1 MKSIAMVAL
10 VLLLMN
16 IANATTES
24 SESHMRYIIENTF
37 ETNIAKLPLVTDVNT
52 TLFENNSILLKIY
65 IPNVVGLTFS
75 TIEGGSQNILGTTIM
90 CHVSTM
96 NAYPVIE
103 DMIVQ
108 LYDSSTT
115 LYYTMHESRSTING
129 ITTADLERQPDTL
142 ANLVGKMMSTRSKNL
157 FISPMIFNPPVSGR

>member
-1 MKSIAMVAL
+1 MKSIAIVAL
-10 VLLLMN
+10 ALLLMN

-37 ETNIAKLPLVTDVNT
+37 ETNIVKLPLVTDANC

-65 IPNVVGLTFS
+65 IPNVTGLTFS
-75 TIEGGSQNILGTTIM
+75 TIEGGSQNILGTAII

-108 LYDSSTT
+108 LYDSAT
-115 LYYTMHESRSTING
+115 LHYTMHESRSAING
-129 ITTADLERQPDTL
+129 ITAADLERQPDTL
-142 ANLVGKMMSTRSKNL
+142 ANLVWKMISTKTPSDSTQQLIRLVKSSK
-157 FISPMIFNPPVSGR
+157 R

>member
-1 MKSIAMVAL
+1 MKSIAIVAL

-16 IANATTES
+16 VANATTES

-37 ETNIAKLPLVTDVNT
+37 ETNIAKLPLETDANC
-52 TLFENNSILLKIY
+52 TLLENNSILIKIY
-65 IPNVVGLTFS
+65 IPNVSGLTFS
-75 TIEGGSQNILGTTIM
+75 TIESGSRNLLGTAII

-115 LYYTMHESRSTING
+115 LYYTMHESRSTIDG
-129 ITTADLERQPDTL
+129 ITTADLEGQPDAL
-142 ANLVGKMMSTRSKNL
+142 ANLVGYMLSTRSKNP
-157 FISPMIFNPPVSGR
+157 FISPPIFKPPVSRR